1 MCSALTLYVY
11 RSINIL
17 CLYPSYF
24 PFVPPYLAI
33 DLVHRML
40 AFHPDDRIT
49 VEEALD
55 HPYLQDFSG
64 QLPEPTC
71 DVFTFEY
78 EHIELAVGNPA
89 GVTSVEEEKKSKNIR
104 MKLEVQEAIYQEVCR
119 YRPPIHKLPGEDM
132 KCGGG
137 RGEGAE
143 DSPSLHVV
151 TPSFGSAQSLKKP
164 QQEECRDATQTSNC
178 PPQSYTDQ
186 SYHTARS
193 ASATDPTSSYLP
205 PPPSATSTADAYHPG
220 CDSNTFYTTR
230 THPHQPAQLPSSG
243 AYNVY
248 GNDDPGKASVS
259 LLSTDGVPLVR
270 GHARVSVDGTEGC
283 GGTEGCSGGGDGCV
297 TGMGAYEEPSIF
309 SFPNNKY
316 EQHAQ
321 GSYRNEELKEFYSDP
336 YRDNNIHNS
345 NNSYNTCNSNNS
357 SSSSHN
363 IDRHDFW
370 RPQQQHC
377 RPHEQQQQQQQ
388 QQQQWCQH
396 DSLQEQQPQQPQQ
409 LGQTMT
415 VDVNFNPNEHS
426 STDHTINYKK
436 HVSTPPPP
444 PVLSSF
450 LVHFYPY
457 FTNHPSL
464 PLYLFSPPFQP
475 QKRSSPN
482 EFRALL
488 TTRSLNELKQ
498 DEGIRAWNSSRSLD
512 DEFYRLAVGADRCN
526 TNSTNTSN
534 NNNNG
539 SYSNTYQQQQL

>member
-1 MCSALTLYVY
+1 MVCIHFIIIYAT
-11 RSINIL
+11 IL
-17 CLYPSYF
+17 ASHAHF
-24 PFVPPYLAI
+24 PLIFPLAI

-71 DVFTFEY
+71 DVFNFDY
-78 EHIELAVGNPA
+78 EHIELAVVNPA

-119 YRPPIHKLPGEDM
+119 YRPPILKLPGENM

-193 ASATDPTSSYLP
+193 AAAAPISSYYP
-205 PPPSATSTADAYHPG
+205 PPTATSTADAYHPG

-230 THPHQPAQLPSSG
+230 THPHQPAQLPSSSG

-248 GNDDPGKASVS
+248 GNGDPGKASVS
-259 LLSTDGVPLVR
+259 SLSTDGVPLVR
-270 GHARVSVDGTEGC
+270 GHARVSVDGAEGC
-283 GGTEGCSGGGDGCV
+283 GRTDGCSGDGDGCI

-309 SFPNNKY
+309 SFPTSKY

-321 GSYRNEELKEFYSDP
+321 SSYRDEELKEFYSDP
-336 YRDNNIHNS
+336 YRDNIHNS
-345 NNSYNTCNSNNS
+345 NNSCNTYNSYNSN

-363 IDRHDFW
+363 IDIHDLW
-370 RPQQQHC
+370 RPQPQPSQPQQQHC
-377 RPHEQQQQQQQ
+377 QPHEQQRQQQKWCQQDSWQEQQQQP
-388 QQQQWCQH
+388 
-396 DSLQEQQPQQPQQ
+396 QPQQ
-409 LGQTMT
+409 GQTMT
-415 VDVNFNPNEHS
+415 VDVNFNPYEHS
-426 STDHTINYKK
+426 STNNHTLNYKK
-436 HVSTPPPP
+436 HVSPPPP
-444 PVLSSF
+444 PPSPLFTPPYLIF
-450 LVHFYPY
+450 LVHF
-457 FTNHPSL
+457 SL
-464 PLYLFSPPFQP
+464 LF
-475 QKRSSPN
+475 
-482 EFRALL
+482 
-488 TTRSLNELKQ
+488 
-498 DEGIRAWNSSRSLD
+498 
-512 DEFYRLAVGADRCN
+512 Y
-526 TNSTNTSN
+526 
-534 NNNNG
+534 
-539 SYSNTYQQQQL
+539 